1 LRVAPYLVL
10 LALTLEATV
19 VVASSYGAAYCYIQG
34 SIATVSFS
42 TYMTTEY
49 VEVPIIGKFLALV
62 NTSKD
67 TYVSPTDSYLEIL
80 TLNIPS
86 NVTVTYVTELAELQN
101 GVYVAEFYNPYETL
115 TIVLPSNAVVL
126 EVSKLEYMLKT
137 GNSYRLVFAEGHVR
151 VVYMFLE
158 YGPSQGWGTLW
169 VVVGGMS
176 VVGAVAAYAL
186 FRILRKKVKVSR
198 VLEVL
203 DERDRAIIEVLKSG
217 PKTPQELI
225 KVTDMSKATFYRRI
239 KRLIELGYVE
249 QVKKEGRVF
258 YKLRED

>member
-1 LRVAPYLVL
+1 MRVIAYLVV
-10 LALTLEATV
+10 LTLLEATI
-19 VVASSYGAAYCYIQG
+19 VVASSYGTAYCYVQG

-49 VEVPIIGKFLALV
+49 ISIPIIGRFLALV

-80 TLNIPS
+80 ALNIPS

-101 GVYVAEFYNPYETL
+101 GIYVAEFYNPYDNL
-115 TIVLPSNAVVL
+115 TIVLPSNSVVL

-137 GNSYRLVFAEGHVR
+137 KESYHLVFTKGPVR

-158 YGPSQGWGTLW
+158 SKTDQGWVTLW
-169 VVVGGMS
+169 VVISGVS
-176 VVGAVAAYAL
+176 VVGAVTAYAL
-186 FRILRKKVKVSR
+186 FKVLKRKVKVSK
-198 VLEVL
+198 VLKAL
-203 DERDRAIIEVLKSG
+203 DERDRAIIEALKSG

-225 KVTDMSKATFYRRI
+225 KAADISKATFYRRI
-239 KRLIELGYVE
+239 KRLVESGYVE
-249 QVKKEGRVF
+249 QVKKEGKVF
-258 YKLRED
+258 YKLKEE